1 MRPVHFIP
9 ATKKIIEL
17 LRELQQKRIHMAIV
31 LDEYGGTAGLVTIE
45 DLLEELVGEIRDEH
59 DQEAPPYRQVSENE
73 YLVDASTP
81 IVDLNELLYLQ
92 IPESE
97 EFESIGG
104 LVMEYL
110 GKIPELGE
118 IVDIDH
124 YQIKVERM
132 KGKRIVTLRLM
143 VKNLKEEEDHGET
156 DLSS

>member
-1 MRPVHFIP
+1 
-9 ATKKIIEL
+9 
-17 LRELQQKRIHMAIV
+17 
-31 LDEYGGTAGLVTIE
+31 
-45 DLLEELVGEIRDEH
+45 
-59 DQEAPPYRQVSENE
+59 
-73 YLVDASTP
+73 
-81 IVDLNELLYLQ
+81 
-92 IPESE
+92 
-97 EFESIGG
+97 